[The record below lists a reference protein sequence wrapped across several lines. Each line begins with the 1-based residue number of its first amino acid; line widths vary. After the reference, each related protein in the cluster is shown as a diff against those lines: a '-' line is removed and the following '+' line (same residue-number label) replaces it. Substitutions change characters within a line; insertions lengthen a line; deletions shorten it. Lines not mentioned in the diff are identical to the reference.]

1 MPAPGLCESWCLSKA
16 PGATE
21 PGSRVPLTHGD
32 SARPP
37 PQAACRERG
46 TDLRV
51 TRGWAL
57 LSGPCQIASL
67 RACFL
72 SHESEDDKKC
82 HVGDA
87 SALLHYLPTA
97 DSADTPLHR
106 PGARSPSGSPWA
118 KSGVSSLGGSC
129 WRLWVL

>member
-1 MPAPGLCESWCLSKA
+1 MLVPGLCESWCLSKA

-37 PQAACRERG
+37 PQAACRGRG

-57 LSGPCQIASL
+57 LSGPLPNRLPQSL
-67 RACFL
+67 FP
-72 SHESEDDKKC
+72 
-82 HVGDA
+82 
-87 SALLHYLPTA
+87 LP
-97 DSADTPLHR
+97 R
-106 PGARSPSGSPWA
+106 KRG
-118 KSGVSSLGGSC
+118 
-129 WRLWVL
+129 